1 MKTGEKSSDK
11 MPQGSHSNARPEGH
25 ERSQI
30 RRRDRERA
38 LPRNFCA
45 GSLRPDPGETAARL
59 RNSGQEP
66 KNRAEKLSVPGKES
80 LPRNG
85 GQNKIS
91 LLATVLPSF
100 CRANRSPPAAPPL
113 RTESRSPSKDWLT

>member
-1 MKTGEKSSDK
+1 MQDTLK
-11 MPQGSHSNARPEGH
+11 R
-25 ERSQI
+25 
-30 RRRDRERA
+30 

-45 GSLRPDPGETAARL
+45 GSLRTDPGETAARL

-66 KNRAEKLSVPGKES
+66 KNRAEKLSVPRGKS
-80 LPRNG
+80 LPRKG
-85 GQNKIS
+85 GQNRIS

-100 CRANRSPPAAPPL
+100 CRANRSPPAVPPL